1 MRHYIG
7 GTAPSLPATTRSAV
21 KTPSELRV
29 ATTKTCTP
37 RCRSPDCPGS
47 RATTGMPG
55 GMVIVCEPPPTSL
68 LYSIVS
74 QDPLAFAATVPF
86 VIFEGATVPFVIFEA
101 AAVPLVIVLR
111 RESPGQS

>member
-37 RCRSPDCPGS
+37 GCRSADCPGS

-55 GMVIVCEPPPTSL
+55 GMVIVCEPPPASL
-68 LYSIVS
+68 LYSSVS
-74 QDPLAFAATVPF
+74 EEPLACAATVPF
-86 VIFEGATVPFVIFEA
+86 VI
-101 AAVPLVIVLR
+101 LLL
-111 RESPGQS
+111 RESPGQSQP